1 MSHYDTLGVNQNASQ
16 DEIKA
21 AFRKLAGQHHPD
33 RGGDQAKFKEINE
46 AYNNLGDP
54 NKRAQYDQQQ
64 RGGFNPFGH
73 GGGGGNPFEFHF
85 NVGGNPGGNPF
96 DMNDIFHQFGFQSR
110 NAVRNRN
117 LRMELDLDFLST
129 LNAQQKVVQYNTSQ
143 GPETIQLDLPAGVEN
158 NTMFSVN
165 GRGDNQHTNLPRGAL
180 EVLIRVAPH
189 PRFQRMNEHVL
200 EDITIDSF
208 QAIIGHTLQLQTPMG
223 KTIELTVPAGTQHG
237 AQFAVTDEG
246 FPRPNGTRG
255 KYLIRVS
262 VLTPTAL
269 TSDQLNLLAEIMRLR
284 PVNT

>member
-54 NKRAQYDQQQ
+54 NKRAQYDQQM
-64 RGGFNPFGH
+64 RGGFNPFAQQGA
-73 GGGGGNPFEFHF
+73 GNPFEFHF
-85 NVGGNPGGNPF
+85 NMGGGHPF
-96 DMNDIFHQFGFQSR
+96 DMNDIFSQFGFQSR
-110 NAVRNRN
+110 NTVRNRN
-117 LRMELDLDFLST
+117 LRVEVEVDFLST
-129 LNAQQKVVQYNTSQ
+129 LNPQQKVVQYPTSQ
-143 GPETIQLDLPAGVEN
+143 GPETIQLDLPAGLEN

-165 GRGDNQHTNLPRGAL
+165 GRGDNSHTNLPRGAL
-180 EVLIRVAPH
+180 EVLIRVAGH

-208 QAIIGHTLQLQTPMG
+208 QAIIGHTIQLQTPMG
-223 KTIELTVPAGTQHG
+223 KTIELTIPAGTQHG

-255 KYLIRVS
+255 KYIIRVA

-269 TSDQLNLLAEIMRLR
+269 TSDQLNLLAEIMHLR